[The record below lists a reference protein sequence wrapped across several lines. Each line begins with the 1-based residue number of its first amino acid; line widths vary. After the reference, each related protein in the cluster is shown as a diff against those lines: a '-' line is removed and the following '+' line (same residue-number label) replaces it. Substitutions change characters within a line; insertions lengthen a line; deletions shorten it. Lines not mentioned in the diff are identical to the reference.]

1 MFAKEQVLHAGY
13 VYNMNVFAISRLN
26 QLILRYPSLS
36 MFIVIWVLLYKFMY
50 FHSHYEEFSTNE
62 HLHKGVHT
70 DMHR

>member
-36 MFIVIWVLLYKFMY
+36 MFIVI
-50 FHSHYEEFSTNE
+50 
-62 HLHKGVHT
+62 
-70 DMHR
+70 